1 MKKVSVLKVIFWN
14 FLLTTILLLG
24 GGLLVS
30 CDSILDGNEF
40 KEKLEK
46 DIAYANAKE
55 CTLAVKSDSQYG
67 SFLSDGEKICK
78 LLLIHGEKI
87 RKFLFSHIRMVPGTA
102 IR

>member
-1 MKKVSVLKVIFWN
+1 MKKVSVLNEIFRN
-14 FLLTTILLLG
+14 FLLITILLLG

-67 SFLSDGEKICK
+67 SFLSDGEKSARLATRLNFSSQSTQVI
-78 LLLIHGEKI
+78 IFSKI
-87 RKFLFSHIRMVPGTA
+87 LRL
-102 IR
+102 